1 MSLFKR
7 EREPDPSSRTQLP
20 TAKTPATPASTP
32 VSTSAPTSTPS
43 TPQVPSPTPTPAPPV
58 PPAVG
63 RDVAAVIDKQSEIT
77 GTLHSKGNVLIEGIF
92 QGEIDAKE
100 TILVE
105 KNARTEG
112 KLLANDIIIS
122 GTSNG
127 EIGCQHRL
135 HITATAT
142 ITGEVKTP
150 ILVVEDGSVVNCC
163 FKMTRTGR

>member
-1 MSLFKR
+1 
-7 EREPDPSSRTQLP
+7 
-20 TAKTPATPASTP
+20 
-32 VSTSAPTSTPS
+32 
-43 TPQVPSPTPTPAPPV
+43 
-58 PPAVG
+58 
-63 RDVAAVIDKQSEIT
+63 VAAVIDKQSEIT
-77 GTLHSKGNVLIEGIF
+77 GTLHSKGNVLVEGIF

-105 KNARTEG
+105 KNARTQG

-122 GTSNG
+122 GTSDG

-135 HITATAT
+135 HITATAS

-163 FKMTRTGR
+163 FRMTRTGR